1 MRSIFLYK
9 YFISSLKNRNNNNG
23 FTLAELIISGF
34 VSLLVLISGFTL
46 LRMNMQVNKSD
57 EINLKLGGKINNA
70 LDKLYSTYGYSYE
83 WDGYQ
88 AYYWPGATRNTY
100 ISFSYSF

>member
-1 MRSIFLYK
+1 MEK
-9 YFISSLKNRNNNNG
+9 VKCD
-23 FTLAELIISGF
+23 A
-34 VSLLVLISGFTL
+34 
-46 LRMNMQVNKSD
+46 Q
-57 EINLKLGGKINNA
+57 INNA